1 MKSKRGL
8 YNITLGILSQ
18 VIIIIIGLIIPRL
31 FIVNLGSEAN
41 GLMSSISQIFIYVG
55 LLEAGIGSVSIQAL
69 YKPIAKSDNEGVNK
83 ILSATAKYYRK
94 AGIYYLI
101 CIGVL
106 GVIYPFIIE
115 NSFSKFD
122 IFLVIVFTGLSGAIN
137 FLFQGKYKIFLMA
150 EGKNY
155 IITNITT
162 VLSVIS
168 SLIKVVLIL
177 QGFNII
183 VIQFCYFMVN
193 LLQMIFFEVYI
204 RKNYK
209 WLDTNVSPDYK
220 AISQKNSAFI
230 HQISAMIFAN
240 TDIIVITLFCG
251 LKVASVY
258 SMYNLIVTYVSSILG
273 NINSGIVFIL
283 GQKYHENKEEY
294 LKLNDVYDTYYMAIA
309 FAIYTITYILF
320 LPFMRLY
327 TKNIIDINYI
337 DNLLPVLFIFIQLL
351 NCGRMAANN
360 SINVAGHFK
369 KTQNRSIIEAT
380 INIVVSLVCVKMLG
394 VYGVLMGTILALLY
408 RVNDIIL
415 YSCKYILL
423 RSPIKTYIR
432 WIVNL
437 VTMLIIVEIVNQFN
451 IKIDSYIKLIV
462 IGFILSVTII
472 PIYIY
477 ISSVLNIE
485 CFKYVKNIID
495 EKFKFKLLL
504 NKKLYK

>member
-8 YNITLGILSQ
+8 YNIIFGILGQ
-18 VIIIIIGLIIPRL
+18 AITIIVGLIIPRL

-41 GLMSSISQIFIYVG
+41 GLMSSISQIFIYIG
-55 LLEAGIGSVSIQAL
+55 LLEAGIGTVSIQAL
-69 YKPIAKSDNEGVNK
+69 YKPIAQNDNEGINK

-101 CIGVL
+101 CVGVL
-106 GVIYPFIIE
+106 GIIYPLIIE
-115 NSFSKFD
+115 NSFSKLD

-137 FLFQGKYKIFLMA
+137 FLFQGKYKVFLMA

-162 VLSVIS
+162 ILGVIS
-168 SLIKVVLIL
+168 SLIKVILIL
-177 QGFNII
+177 LGLNI
-183 VIQFCYFMVN
+183 VIIQFSYFVIN

-209 WLDTNVSPDYK
+209 WLDANVSPNYK

-240 TDIIVITLFCG
+240 TDIIIITIFCG

-258 SMYNLIVTYVSSILG
+258 SMYNLIITYVASILG

-283 GQKYHENKEEY
+283 GQTYHKNRELY

-320 LPFMRLY
+320 LPFMKLY
-327 TKNIIDINYI
+327 TKGVIDVNYI
-337 DNLLPVLFIFIQLL
+337 DNLLPLLFIFVQLL

-369 KTQNRSIIEAT
+369 KTQNRAIIEAI
-380 INIVVSLVCVKMLG
+380 INIVVSLMCVNMFGL
-394 VYGVLMGTILALLY
+394 YGVLIGTIAALLY

-432 WIVNL
+432 WVVNL
-437 VTMLIIVEIVNQFN
+437 IIMLIIVSVINQFN
-451 IKIDSYIKLIV
+451 IKIDSYIKLTIS
-462 IGFILSVTII
+462 GFILSVIII

-477 ISSVLNIE
+477 ISSILNIE
-485 CFKYVKNIID
+485 CFRYVKSIIISKFNI
-495 EKFKFKLLL
+495 KLLL
-504 NKKLYK
+504 NKRLCK